1 MVRSLGLTY
10 PLDLR
15 QPTDVMNGRIIT
27 KAQMRSLCLV
37 LFFALC
43 QIIGTMCVL
52 PDLSLA
58 KDGAQLAEDMHH
70 MGCPMDG
77 TIMCPSS
84 AISSP
89 ERQLKQ
95 SVTIDLNQTPVLLG
109 PVAAVTAFPTSVPWC
124 ENSASELVPISIAS
138 SSVLRI

>member
-1 MVRSLGLTY
+1 MYGWMIVKT
-10 PLDLR
+10 
-15 QPTDVMNGRIIT
+15 
-27 KAQMRSLCLV
+27 QMRLISLF

-43 QIIGTMCVL
+43 QIIGIMCVV

-58 KDGAQLAEDMHH
+58 SDRVQLAEDMRHIA
-70 MGCPMDG
+70 CPMDG
-77 TIMCPSS
+77 TTMCPLS

-95 SVTIDLNQTPVLLG
+95 SVAIDLNQTPVLLG
-109 PVAAVTAFPTSVPWC
+109 PVAAATPFITSVPWSWS
-124 ENSASELVPISIAS
+124 SASELVPISIAS